1 MTKPDQ
7 NKSDTN
13 IQDKKIDSD
22 IVVEEPSL
30 LAAEKAS
37 FLSSLLERLM
47 PSEEPEVIEW
57 QDDSEHAI
65 IEQEPIK
72 TRALLYVIAFSLA
85 VVLVW
90 ASIAEVNEVTRGEA
104 KVIPSQQVQVVQSLD
119 GGVLTEILVR
129 EGQIVESGQLL
140 FRLDETRFASSLREQ
155 EIEFLA
161 LQIKSARLQ
170 AVAEN
175 KEFIVSENLSAQLP
189 DVYQQEVILYQSSVE
204 ERNNQQKIAEQQLL
218 QRQKEEHEVQAKIA
232 QLEESFTLAMQELQ
246 MTRPLVSSGAV
257 SEVELL
263 RLERETNNL
272 KGELNQAGAQLERIA
287 AAINEAERKIQDVL
301 LSFSNQRREELTEVT
316 SKINSLRQATL
327 GLSDRVKQTAIRS
340 PVRGTV
346 NRLFF
351 NTLGGVVL
359 PGKEVVEIVPL
370 DDTLLLEARIRPQ
383 DIAFLTPGQ
392 AALVKFTAYDF
403 VVYGGLDAE
412 VERIGADT
420 LMDEDGNPYYNVQVR
435 TLESDLGEGKPIIPG
450 MVAEVDILTGKK
462 TILAYL
468 AKPVLRAKQYALT
481 ER

>member
-1 MTKPDQ
+1 M
-7 NKSDTN
+7 
-13 IQDKKIDSD
+13 
-22 IVVEEPSL
+22 
-30 LAAEKAS
+30 
-37 FLSSLLERLM
+37 
-47 PSEEPEVIEW
+47 
-57 QDDSEHAI
+57 
-65 IEQEPIK
+65 
-72 TRALLYVIAFSLA
+72 
-85 VVLVW
+85 
-90 ASIAEVNEVTRGEA
+90 
-104 KVIPSQQVQVVQSLD
+104 
-119 GGVLTEILVR
+119 R